1 MAPLTLLA
9 VQYKWPKSLSDSTL
23 WLRILLELLVEY
35 LWLSMVYASLLLLK
49 NHEDLVGS
57 GYASM
62 LHNISMVDPIFAPK
76 LVTFLVLH
84 TGASEIITS
93 KNDYEMLFDTYI

>member
-1 MAPLTLLA
+1 
-9 VQYKWPKSLSDSTL
+9 
-23 WLRILLELLVEY
+23 
-35 LWLSMVYASLLLLK
+35 MVYDSLLLLK
-49 NHEDLVGS
+49 NHENLVGS

-84 TGASEIITS
+84 TGASEIIT
-93 KNDYEMLFDTYI
+93 